1 MTEPAATD
9 ADRPRPGPAA
19 RVALVVIR
27 FYRTA
32 ISPSRPPACRFTPSC
47 SAYTEEAIER
57 FGFLR
62 GGWLGLRRLLRCH
75 PFHRGGHDPVPP
87 LVGHGVVAR
96 GEDGARDGHDA
107 PDEPAHRDPADRAA
121 DSSANPDQTI
131 RTAA

>member
-32 ISPSRPPACRFTPSC
+32 ISPSRPPVCRFTPSC

-57 FGFLR
+57 FGFPR

-87 LVGHGVVAR
+87 LVGHGDA
-96 GEDGARDGHDA
+96 GHEERDALDA
-107 PDEPAHRDPADRAA
+107 PADRDPTDRAA
-121 DSSANPDQTI
+121 HPAATPGRMT

>member
-1 MTEPAATD
+1 M
-9 ADRPRPGPAA
+9 
-19 RVALVVIR
+19 LIR
-27 FYRTA
+27 FYRAA
-32 ISPSRPPACRFTPSC
+32 ISPSRPPVCRFTPSC

-87 LVGHGVVAR
+87 LVGHREHAAR
-96 GEDGARDGHDA
+96 EHAAQD
-107 PDEPAHRDPADRAA
+107 DPANRDSA
-121 DSSANPDQTI
+121 DQAVHTSATPDHVA

>member
-1 MTEPAATD
+1 VTESAAID
-9 ADRPRPGPAA
+9 AGRPRPGPVA
-19 RVALVVIR
+19 RVALVLIR

-32 ISPSRPPACRFTPSC
+32 ISPSRPPVCRFTPSC

-75 PFHRGGHDPVPP
+75 PFHRGGHDPVPS
-87 LVGHGVVAR
+87 LVGHADADH
-96 GEDGARDGHDA
+96 EEPDA
-107 PDEPAHRDPADRAA
+107 PDAPADRDPTDRAA
-121 DSSANPDQTI
+121 HPAATPGRMT

>member
-1 MTEPAATD
+1 VTEPAVD
-9 ADRPRPGPAA
+9 ADRPQPGPVA
-19 RVALVVIR
+19 RVALALIR

-32 ISPSRPPACRFTPSC
+32 ISPSRPPVCRFTPSC

-87 LVGHGVVAR
+87 LVGHR
-96 GEDGARDGHDA
+96 E
-107 PDEPAHRDPADRAA
+107 HRDSTDRAVHT
-121 DSSANPDQTI
+121 SATPGHAT